1 MPLKLIRK
9 HKKVF
14 FVMADVLII
23 AFSAWVAF
31 LIRFEGQI
39 PAEHLGHL
47 YSLIA
52 LALIFSLPMFWWQ
65 GLYRFSWA
73 YVGIRELYK
82 IIKAVTLSS
91 LFIAA
96 ALFILRDLKPFL
108 GFPRSIIF
116 INYFITFLSICGLR
130 VGKRIFSE
138 SIKRPDKNGK
148 KVLIVGAG
156 EAGEE
161 LCRSLLKT
169 KGYRLVG
176 FVDDAE
182 SKQNSTI
189 HGYPILGKRE
199 NIPEIVKQYEIE
211 EIIIA
216 LPSVGTKIIKETVEI
231 CRRAKIN
238 KIKILPSRQEIIEG
252 KVSLSNIRD
261 ITIEDLLGR
270 DTISIDTTTIEN
282 FIAGKRVLVTGAAG
296 SIGSHLCRQI
306 LKFKPAQLIGFDQ
319 NETGIFHLERELG
332 ADFFING
339 DSPHSRTV
347 PFTPIIGD
355 ICDEDKVEQIFEKYK
370 PNIVFHAAA
379 YKHVPVME
387 VYPDEAVKNNIFGTL
402 AVAQA
407 AVKHG
412 AENFV
417 FISTDKAVNPTSVM
431 GATKQVGEMICQW
444 LNNQQEG
451 SSSGVNGDS
460 PHAGT
465 VPFSSTKFCAVRFG
479 NVLDSQGN
487 VVGIFEEQIKKG
499 GPVEVTDPEMKRYFM
514 VTSEACLLVMQAGA
528 ISKGGEVFVLDM
540 GKPIKIVD
548 LAREMIKLAGYRP
561 DIDIPIVSETTGS
574 STNVSA
580 GSINSWKDFSGTV
593 TNIVQV
599 SNSSATEGG
608 EDEEELEDFLERIAQ
623 WNMVQVPSLTS
634 FIEQV
639 VYTAGAI
646 DVYIKWV
653 GQPEYYRGYGMDV
666 WVILPDIY
674 VEASANSYE
683 EIYEPVL
690 PITQDPADNIYSGSI
705 WQHTL
710 NPGSYPYTYKYHPLV
725 RQVQS
730 ALWEKGIWYIGSED
744 TIMVR
749 LGRKVEL
756 DIDLYIRYNTS
767 VNVSEV
773 QSNVEDAVNNFFS
786 EKGLGDRIDISDLI
800 VVIGEVDGVDYIDTS
815 QTSITDITRGKTYTP
830 GEDAY
835 ITIDY
840 WEYAKLG
847 TLTINEV

>member
-1 MPLKLIRK
+1 MK
-9 HKKVF
+9 
-14 FVMADVLII
+14 
-23 AFSAWVAF
+23 
-31 LIRFEGQI
+31 I
-39 PAEHLGHL
+39 P
-47 YSLIA
+47 
-52 LALIFSLPMFWWQ
+52 
-65 GLYRFSWA
+65 
-73 YVGIRELYK
+73 
-82 IIKAVTLSS
+82 SS
-91 LFIAA
+91 DE
-96 ALFILRDLKPFL
+96 ILRSLLDRAKSIAPNIVWAPGLPHTDISITVPLQEFRRAYAIAEYIY
-108 GFPRSIIF
+108 RSI
-116 INYFITFLSICGLR
+116 TPAGFLSIYNDDILKSALKEHLNLTDDELNDMIKNDAKRRFYPLQPIPAKKSYGMVR
-130 VGKRIFSE
+130 VYLSSSSLTIPTPNTNLTFYSTTG
-138 SIKRPDKNGK
+138 IKFYP
-148 KVLIVGAG
+148 LIVG
-156 EAGEE
+156 EVKVNFD
-161 LCRSLLKT
+161 S
-169 KGYRLVG
+169 
-176 FVDDAE
+176 D
-182 SKQNSTI
+182 
-189 HGYPILGKRE
+189 LGL
-199 NIPEIVKQYEIE
+199 YY
-211 EIIIA
+211 A
-216 LPSVGTKIIKETVEI
+216 
-231 CRRAKIN
+231 
-238 KIKILPSRQEIIEG
+238 
-252 KVSLSNIRD
+252 
-261 ITIEDLLGR
+261 
-270 DTISIDTTTIEN
+270 
-282 FIAGKRVLVTGAAG
+282 
-296 SIGSHLCRQI
+296 
-306 LKFKPAQLIGFDQ
+306 
-319 NETGIFHLERELG
+319 
-332 ADFFING
+332 
-339 DSPHSRTV
+339 
-347 PFTPIIGD
+347 
-355 ICDEDKVEQIFEKYK
+355 
-370 PNIVFHAAA
+370 
-379 YKHVPVME
+379 
-387 VYPDEAVKNNIFGTL
+387 
-402 AVAQA
+402 
-407 AVKHG
+407 
-412 AENFV
+412 
-417 FISTDKAVNPTSVM
+417 
-431 GATKQVGEMICQW
+431 
-444 LNNQQEG
+444 
-451 SSSGVNGDS
+451 
-460 PHAGT
+460 
-465 VPFSSTKFCAVRFG
+465 
-479 NVLDSQGN
+479 
-487 VVGIFEEQIKKG
+487 
-499 GPVEVTDPEMKRYFM
+499 
-514 VTSEACLLVMQAGA
+514 
-528 ISKGGEVFVLDM
+528 
-540 GKPIKIVD
+540 
-548 LAREMIKLAGYRP
+548 
-561 DIDIPIVSETTGS
+561 DIPIVSETTGS